1 MMCNMLTYDAYAKRK
16 AYFIGKVCDRALR
29 KFSCASAASPN
40 ASPTAQEH
48 GVLCQEMP
56 ANSMQAKMMSDP
68 TMMTNMMT
76 TMMKSQLTGNA
87 PHLLMAFLV
96 NQFFAGFIMGKIPFT
111 LSPRFK
117 SMLQRGIDM
126 ASLDVSYFTSLSF
139 YILLLFG
146 LRGIL
151 SLIFSGDVIDESAVM
166 SHSMRGASPTFDAKQ
181 EYKSEQ
187 QRYDLVDHRWVI
199 ADAESKAARI
209 LRGKLHNRVSGA
221 HNVKKSN

>member
-1 MMCNMLTYDAYAKRK
+1 
-16 AYFIGKVCDRALR
+16 
-29 KFSCASAASPN
+29 
-40 ASPTAQEH
+40 
-48 GVLCQEMP
+48 
-56 ANSMQAKMMSDP
+56 MQAKLMSDP
-68 TMMTNMMT
+68 TMMTNML
-76 TMMKSQLTGNA
+76 KSQLTGTA
-87 PHLLMAFLV
+87 PHLLMGFLV

-117 SMLQRGIDM
+117 TMLQRGIDM

-166 SHSMRGASPTFDAKQ
+166 SSSMRGASPAFDAKQ

-187 QRYDLVDHRWVI
+187 QRYDLVDHQWVI
-199 ADAESKAARI
+199 TDAEAKAVTI
-209 LRGKLHNRVSGA
+209 LRRKLSNRISGGV
-221 HNVKKSN
+221 HVKKVQ

>member
-1 MMCNMLTYDAYAKRK
+1 MK
-16 AYFIGKVCDRALR
+16 AMYTCV
-29 KFSCASAASPN
+29 
-40 ASPTAQEH
+40 QEH

-56 ANSMQAKMMSDP
+56 ATNMQAKMMSDP
-68 TMMTNMMT
+68 TMMTNML
-76 TMMKSQLTGNA
+76 KSQLTGTA
-87 PHLLMAFLV
+87 PHLLMGFLV

-166 SHSMRGASPTFDAKQ
+166 SHSMRGASAGFDAKQ

-199 ADAESKAARI
+199 ADADDKALKI
-209 LRGKLHNRVSGA
+209 LRTKLRNRLSVA
-221 HNVKKSN
+221 HGVKKIK

>member
-1 MMCNMLTYDAYAKRK
+1 M
-16 AYFIGKVCDRALR
+16 
-29 KFSCASAASPN
+29 
-40 ASPTAQEH
+40 QEH

-56 ANSMQAKMMSDP
+56 ATNMQAKIMSDP
-68 TMMTNMMT
+68 TMMTNML
-76 TMMKSQLTGNA
+76 KSQLTGTA
-87 PHLLMAFLV
+87 PHLLMGFLV

-117 SMLQRGIDM
+117 TMLQRGIDM

-166 SHSMRGASPTFDAKQ
+166 SSSMRGASPAFDAKQ

-199 ADAESKAARI
+199 ADAEAKAVKI
-209 LRGKLHNRVSGA
+209 LRSKLRNRISGGVD
-221 HNVKKSN
+221 VKKDE